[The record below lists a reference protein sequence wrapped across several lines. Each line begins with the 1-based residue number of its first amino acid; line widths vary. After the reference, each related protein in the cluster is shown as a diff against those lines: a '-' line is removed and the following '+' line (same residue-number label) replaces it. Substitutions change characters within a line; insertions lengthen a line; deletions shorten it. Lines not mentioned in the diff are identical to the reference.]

1 VKGID
6 VRHDPER
13 RRFSAVVDG
22 RESYLD
28 YAVVDA
34 DTVDFAHTYSPTELR
49 GRGIATEIVRFALEW
64 ADARGK
70 RVIPSCSFVQAYLD
84 RKARA

>member
-13 RRFSAVVDG
+13 RRFWAVVEG

-28 YAVVDA
+28 YAVLDD
-34 DTVDFAHTYSPTELR
+34 DTLEYRRTYTPQELR
-49 GRGIATEIVRFALEW
+49 GRGIATEIVRFALDW
-64 ADARGK
+64 ASARGK
-70 RVIPSCSFVQAYLD
+70 RVIPSCSFVQAHLD

>member
-1 VKGID
+1 MTGIE

-22 RESYLD
+22 LESYLD
-28 YAVVDA
+28 YDVVDG
-34 DTVDFAHTYSPTELR
+34 DTVDYAHTWTPLEQR
-49 GRGIATEIVRFALEW
+49 GRGIASEIVRFALEW
-64 ADARGK
+64 ARAHGK
-70 RVIPSCSFVQAYLD
+70 RVIPSCPFVQAYLD

>member
-1 VKGID
+1 VKGIE
-6 VRHDPER
+6 VTHDPER

-28 YAVVDA
+28 YDVVDG
-34 DTVDFAHTYSPTELR
+34 DTVDFAHTFTPNEQR
-49 GRGIATEIVRFALEW
+49 GRGIATEVVRFALEW
-64 ADARGK
+64 ADAHDK
-70 RVIPSCSFVQAYLD
+70 RVVPSCWFVKAYLD